1 MKTTKE
7 VRIAE
12 IRSQIDS
19 LQIWF
24 ASRPY
29 GFREHASPD
38 QLQQFADRER
48 ESDRLIVALKRLEG

>member
-1 MKTTKE
+1 MKTTK
-7 VRIAE
+7 AE
-12 IRSQIDS
+12 TKASILAQIDS

-29 GFREHASPD
+29 GFTEKCSPQ

-48 ESDRLIVALKRLEG
+48 EQEYLVERLEMMSE